1 MSAPSEEANF
11 SEYSFGAYHLTVLN
25 SLDERERIKMFFD
38 DTIWRGGHQTWVEV
52 LIKINTCRSNYHNR
66 DWANDLR
73 GNDGKE

>member
-38 DTIWRGGHQTWVEV
+38 DTI
-52 LIKINTCRSNYHNR
+52 
-66 DWANDLR
+66 
-73 GNDGKE
+73 